1 MPPIPSND
9 PVLTDIQANILKGHG
24 RNFAHH
30 IFLRIRDGE
39 TDAAR
44 YWVASFAAGTITS
57 ARKQLDGTAA
67 FKRGLKGDAGSIIT
81 LSLSSTGF
89 DKLGLGAYKPASTAF
104 RNGMRSRADL
114 LGDNPDG
121 MEEPFNG
128 IDLMIM
134 VADDRSSEAKR
145 KAKTFIAQ
153 TASFADL
160 LLDQKG
166 NVLKKTSGIGIEH
179 FGYADGISQPL
190 FLADDIKRQPSTIEW
205 DDATDTDLLLVREEL
220 PGKTDHFG
228 SYLVFRKLEQ
238 NVKGFKDAEGDNEGV
253 PGRLPMVKDVDG
265 DDNKELAGA
274 MLVGRF
280 EDGTPVIKSSFP
292 IVDNPPVHTNDFNY
306 ADDPGALKCPFH
318 SHVRLMNPRKGDI
331 IAGDVSAQRITRR
344 GIPYD
349 EVGRIPEK
357 DVTDITDDMLDKNQP
372 VKGVG
377 LLFMC
382 YQSSIE
388 TQFEILQHLWANQ
401 GQIKGH
407 AIGAQDSII
416 GQGTNPP
423 KTLPQQWGQSAQ
435 SAPFSFSG
443 FVTMRGGEY
452 LYTPSISLL
461 TGVLEMA

>member
-30 IFLRIRDGE
+30 IFLRIKHGE

-67 FKRGLKGDAGSIIT
+67 FKSGSTGDAGSIIT

-89 DKLGLGAYKPASTAF
+89 DKLGLGAQKPVSTAF
-104 RNGMRSRADL
+104 QNGMRSRAGL
-114 LGDNPDG
+114 LGDNPHG
-121 MEEPFNG
+121 MEKHFDG

-134 VADDRSSEAKR
+134 VADDNSAVAAR
-145 KAKTFIAQ
+145 KAKDLIAQ
-153 TASFADL
+153 THPFAIL

-166 NVLKKTSGIGIEH
+166 NVLKKTSGTGIEH

-190 FLADDIKRQPSTIEW
+190 FLADDIRRQPSTVEW
-205 DDATDTDLLLVREEL
+205 DDATDTDLLLVKEDHHD
-220 PGKTDHFG
+220 KKDHFG
-228 SYLVFRKLEQ
+228 SFLVFRKLEQ
-238 NVKGFKDAEGDNEGV
+238 NVKGFKDAEGDNDGV
-253 PGRLPMVKDVDG
+253 PGGLPMVKDVDG

-280 EDGTPVIKSSFP
+280 ENGTPVIKSSVA
-292 IVDNPPVHTNDFNY
+292 IVDNPPAPTNDFNY
-306 ADDPGALKCPFH
+306 ANDPSALKCPFH
-318 SHVRLMNPRKGDI
+318 SHVRLMNPRKGDT

-349 EVGRIPEK
+349 EVGRIPE
-357 DVTDITDDMLDKNQP
+357 DRINSITDDMLDKNQP
-372 VKGVG
+372 TRGVG

-382 YQSSIE
+382 YQNSIE

-461 TGVLEMA
+461 SGAQG